1 MQLTSKQQSM
11 DVSLTQFPHR
21 QGYKKNSKHV
31 ALASTPSD
39 ARYWGANIGNFIALV
54 NELKN

>member
-21 QGYKKNSKHV
+21 QGYKKKKENSSKHV

-39 ARYWGANIGNFIALV
+39 ACYWGRI
-54 NELKN
+54 

>member
-21 QGYKKNSKHV
+21 QGYKKKKKENSSKHV

-39 ARYWGANIGNFIALV
+39 ARYWGRI
-54 NELKN
+54 